1 MARSAKSRRTRHR
14 GHAETS
20 KKATEIDENPLKS
33 EALDSAVLMHRR
45 KDLFFFIF
53 FTRRRTGRERMM
65 NALKEDKLETVDGVE
80 TAPF

>member
-33 EALDSAVLMHRR
+33 EALDSAVLMHRGGISSSS
-45 KDLFFFIF
+45 FFL
-53 FTRRRTGRERMM
+53 RVEEQGERE
-65 NALKEDKLETVDGVE
+65 
-80 TAPF
+80 

>member
-45 KDLFFFIF
+45 KDLFFIF
-53 FTRRRTGRERMM
+53 FY
-65 NALKEDKLETVDGVE
+65 A
-80 TAPF
+80 